1 MTQARHAA
9 MAIKGTGSRG
19 LQRVRSWHRL
29 RLVFVSVFLV
39 LLGAGGITMMRHQSA
54 AAALAADTGKKGR
67 SYATVIHA
75 EADGASQSI
84 SLPGTLLGQVE
95 SPISSRASGYLL
107 RWTRDIGSP
116 VKKGELLA
124 EISSPETEQQ
134 IVQAKAARQ
143 QAVSAMDLAKSTLDR
158 WKGLIELHAVSQQEY
173 DERRSAYVQAVANLA
188 AVDANIGRLK
198 EMLSFTR
205 IVAPFNGVI
214 TRRNVNVGDLIDAG
228 VNKPLF
234 VLTQVSSLRAY
245 VYLPQAY
252 ASGMRRGQTV
262 TLHQAEFPGQKF
274 EAKVVRTAGAID
286 PASRSL
292 QVEIS
297 IPNPDGRLLPGA
309 YVEVAVPAGHHA
321 GLVVPVNTLLLRG
334 EGPRIAVVDDK
345 GTIKLHP
352 VELGKDFGAKVEIL
366 SGIIVSDRLVL
377 NPPDGIIDG
386 DHLEVIEKKPEPAAN
401 DKNASPKS
409 EKKS

>member
-54 AAALAADTGKKGR
+54 VAALAADTGKKGR

-158 WKGLIELHAVSQQEY
+158 
-173 DERRSAYVQAVANLA
+173 
-188 AVDANIGRLK
+188 
-198 EMLSFTR
+198 
-205 IVAPFNGVI
+205 
-214 TRRNVNVGDLIDAG
+214 
-228 VNKPLF
+228 
-234 VLTQVSSLRAY
+234 
-245 VYLPQAY
+245 
-252 ASGMRRGQTV
+252 
-262 TLHQAEFPGQKF
+262 
-274 EAKVVRTAGAID
+274 
-286 PASRSL
+286 
-292 QVEIS
+292 
-297 IPNPDGRLLPGA
+297 
-309 YVEVAVPAGHHA
+309 
-321 GLVVPVNTLLLRG
+321 
-334 EGPRIAVVDDK
+334 
-345 GTIKLHP
+345 
-352 VELGKDFGAKVEIL
+352 
-366 SGIIVSDRLVL
+366 
-377 NPPDGIIDG
+377 
-386 DHLEVIEKKPEPAAN
+386 
-401 DKNASPKS
+401 
-409 EKKS
+409 